1 MTDNDDRNDDPGR
14 LDPDT
19 AYSPA
24 SERETEARQDQ
35 PRNSAATK
43 DPEIDEDAITVLPG
57 TGGPDDTGDVDADD
71 EDFNL
76 PTG

>member
-1 MTDNDDRNDDPGR
+1 MADNDDRNDDVDPD
-14 LDPDT
+14 DPDT

-24 SERETEARQDQ
+24 SERETESRQEH
-35 PRNSAATK
+35 PRTSPATR
-43 DPEIDEDAITVLPG
+43 DPDIDDGAIKVLPG
-57 TGGPDDTGDVDADD
+57 TGGPDDEGDVDADD